1 MKSPFDRFL
10 PAAPK
15 ARSRKGSR
23 KAAELQAELLEKR
36 ALMAIDVFARQAGG
50 AIADGWATIVSD
62 GGDNIFAQQVATAL
76 PSLLVADNSSFLNA
90 QSVANIN
97 AVKDVLVTNG
107 TVVRV
112 TDQESD
118 NYPWMPA
125 PAIPGQPSDR
135 SFFVLPHA
143 ADDIDNDNDPV
154 SGEIRNGVG
163 GIWKFVAPAGRG
175 NIWNFVDTNSPKY
188 VQLVDQ
194 VPGGSPGPAPKES
207 VIASRGNFGSTFT
220 PISVLELTWSKG
232 GAGLSNESPP
242 EVDISYDRESTGGG
256 FNVETY
262 SDIVASSPKEPQF
275 SLAQGGATGSIIPG
289 SLEGVVFIEQYGV
302 KFEFTTQ
309 TQIPVEGLSKV
320 SPLVFRPIDSS
331 GNPVGQFSTGLLFN
345 TTITRGL
352 RQITG
357 AVDFNASGKEF
368 LKFTFK
374 EAGFETTV
382 DEKGNK
388 TGEKLVFGSLTEVGP
403 VSWESGR
410 FARYSQPAVPS
421 DFTLF
426 PGQDFTRSLTVDMLA
441 PGSKIAIESPI
452 VGADFLDLRA
462 TSVALDARI
471 TSDTRIDVG
480 ASKNGQSVAE
490 TVSFNSAVAAKTFD
504 IRLADDTRDPRAGAP
519 NKSKLFIS
527 PSGSLAG
534 ALPAGSATPTTR
546 FDSLFA
552 QVANGDIE
560 VAGSVVGTS
569 QSFIMQSGQE
579 PNPRY
584 PYSFTTGSGLSGGN
598 TGLISGATVAIT
610 LGNDAPTPS
619 VDGAIAFNTVDLTT
633 AVDSIRIKA
642 STRQGD
648 ATATNPFPYNLAIR
662 ERNQISFDAVAASGL
677 PIVLTADGGMTFTS
691 TLETASDLL
700 IKATPTAT
708 NPANLLVTAPMST
721 TKGSINLTGG
731 SITVGNSLQ
740 VTGAAEDASRSDIVL
755 TSTNGG
761 IALSGLVSAVNNVSF
776 EQRGAGRIAGAAR
789 VKGRNL
795 LIKADGGVGD
805 PTVAQSIATYY
816 LKTDVDSLSGEAANG
831 FAIDEKDDIAI
842 TQLRVPAGLVAL
854 RANGFDR
861 LNGLNDIA
869 LSANLIDVTNLF
881 VSAPNGTVNVQNDSA
896 NPLLVGSP
904 FAIQQGAAESMRA
917 AGDVAIRSTAGR
929 IDVTDAPLA
938 GSGARAVRAS
948 TLAPLSA
955 TYSPGQP
962 GLMPGAISGAGSIN
976 GFPGSALIRL
986 SDRVLVRYGVAGNLA
1001 ANGIYTVTAAS
1012 EAGWTLT
1019 RSLDSDTLDELPN
1032 NSVVVDSATGD
1043 FYRLT
1048 HSMGSATAFGGS
1060 TIDVASY
1067 DPITN
1072 IGTDLTN
1079 PENVVTFI
1087 VSSSSGTT
1095 LGAGSLG
1102 KMISLRQQNEP
1113 IDESQPMG
1121 FKFSS
1126 LVTQPIVLTQ
1136 ELPALRKAFSID
1148 AAPQGRFIPPGAS
1161 ASAGRIVVNG
1171 QSITETNRGEQ
1182 LFRGTT
1188 SATVTKN
1195 TSANPNAQRTVTLS
1209 SSFKNVRD
1217 LRDGMVVSGIGVR
1230 PGTRIAAGG
1239 IDVSNPSAVRVT
1251 LTDAVSPNFGRRSSL
1266 SISVTFSTELTGF
1279 RFLEDA
1285 AGGGVA
1291 NLNVGGFETGNAVKV
1306 EVPNVTLTNLTV
1318 GQGNAGNRL
1327 GNEIGVLVAAGSA
1340 AINGGTITSSTVAG
1354 IRTSQAAAVTISG
1367 VTIGTAALPNVIGIE
1382 IGGGGGASIGV
1393 ATDLRDRNV
1402 VQFNRTGIVL
1412 RAGGNTVTNTTVVS
1426 NTFDGI
1432 SIEGG
1437 SNSIGISKARAQVSN
1452 AIYASGRWG
1461 VSIVGAVARAQKVV
1475 GNFLGSGLFGSMPG
1489 KNIKGNIVIDGKPPV
1504 GSFGLTPDKTGVDK
1518 SGNQHSDGTSNPKPR
1533 VNRPWRARR

>member
-10 PAAPK
+10 PPAPK
-15 ARSRKGSR
+15 GRSQKGSR
-23 KAAELQAELLEKR
+23 KAAELQAEALEKR

-50 AIADGWATIVSD
+50 AIADGWATIISG
-62 GGDNIFAQQVATAL
+62 GGDDIYAQQVATAL
-76 PSLLVADNSSFLNA
+76 PSLLVANNSSFLNS
-90 QSVANIN
+90 QSVDNIN
-97 AVKDVLVTNG
+97 TVKDVLVTNG

-143 ADDIDNDNDPV
+143 ADDIDNDNNPV

-163 GIWKFVAPAGRG
+163 GIWKFIAPAGRG
-175 NIWNFVDTNSPKY
+175 NVWNFVDTNSPKY

-194 VPGGSPGPAPKES
+194 VSGGSPGPRPTEAS
-207 VIASRGNFGSTFT
+207 VSSRGNYLYGLGLNPYR
-220 PISVLELTWSKG
+220 PISVLELTWNAST
-232 GAGLSNESPP
+232 GLGKENPP
-242 EVDISYDRESTGGG
+242 SVDISYDREATAGD
-256 FNVETY
+256 FNVESYTG
-262 SDIVASSPKEPQF
+262 IFASSPKEPQF
-275 SLAQGGATGSIIPG
+275 SLPQGGATGSIVPG

-309 TQIPVEGLSKV
+309 TQTPVQAVSKV
-320 SPLVFRPIDSS
+320 SPLVFREIDSS
-331 GNPVGQFSTGLLFN
+331 GKPVGQFSLAPTFQTN
-345 TTITRGL
+345 ITNGL
-352 RQITG
+352 RQMAG
-357 AVDFNASGKEF
+357 AVDFNKSGGEF
-368 LKFTFK
+368 LTFSFRN
-374 EAGFETTV
+374 AQTDSSGIV
-382 DEKGNK
+382 VGD
-388 TGEKLVFGSLTEVGP
+388 LTEVGP
-403 VSWESGR
+403 VSLLQGR
-410 FARYSQPAVPS
+410 FARYSQPTQAS

-480 ASKNGQSVAE
+480 ASKNGQAVAE

-504 IRLADDTRDPRAGAP
+504 IRLADDTRAGSSR
-519 NKSKLFIS
+519 SKLFIS

-534 ALPAGSATPTTR
+534 ALPTGSAAPTTR

-579 PNPRY
+579 ANPRY
-584 PYSFTTGSGLSGGN
+584 PYSFTTVSGLSGGN

-619 VDGAIAFNTVDLTT
+619 GDGAIAFNTVDLTT

-642 STRQGD
+642 STRLGD

-662 ERNQISFDAVAASGL
+662 ERNSISFDAVASSGL
-677 PIVLTADGGMTFTS
+677 PILLTADGGMTFTS
-691 TLETASDLL
+691 TFETAGDLL

-721 TKGSINLTGG
+721 TQGSINLTGG

-740 VTGAAEDASRSDIVL
+740 VTAAAEDAGRSDIVL

-795 LIKADGGVGD
+795 RIKADGGVGD
-805 PTVAQSIATYY
+805 PTVAQSSASYY
-816 LKTDVDSLSGEAANG
+816 LKTDVDSLSGEATNG

-917 AGDVAIRSTAGR
+917 AGDVTIRSTAGR

-948 TLAPLSA
+948 TLATLSA

-962 GLMPGAISGAGSIN
+962 GVMPGTITGAGSIN
-976 GFPGSALIRL
+976 DFPGSDLIRL

-1048 HSMGSATAFGGS
+1048 HSMGSTTAFGGS
-1060 TIDVASY
+1060 VIDVASY

-1072 IGTDLTN
+1072 IGTDLRN

-1087 VSSSSGTT
+1087 VSSSNGTT

-1102 KMISLRQQNEP
+1102 KTISLRQQNEP
-1113 IDESQPMG
+1113 TQDEQLQPME

-1126 LVTQPIVLTQ
+1126 LVTQPIMLTQ

-1161 ASAGRIVVNG
+1161 ASAARIVVNG
-1171 QSITETNRGEQ
+1171 QSVTETNRGEQ

-1195 TSANPNAQRTVTLS
+1195 TLANPNAQRTVTLS
-1209 SSFKNVRD
+1209 PSFKNVRD

-1239 IDVSNPSAVRVT
+1239 IDDTNPSAVRVT
-1251 LTDAVSPNFGRRSSL
+1251 LTDAVLPNFGRRNSL

-1318 GQGNAGNRL
+1318 GQGAVGNRL

-1354 IRTSQAAAVTISG
+1354 IRTSQAAAVTIFG
-1367 VTIGTAALPNVIGIE
+1367 VTVGTAALPNFTGIE
-1382 IGGGGGASIGV
+1382 IRGTGGAAIGV

-1402 VQFNRTGIVL
+1402 VQFNRAGIVL
-1412 RAGGNTVTNTTVVS
+1412 GAGSNTVTNTTVAG

-1432 SIEGG
+1432 VIEAG
-1437 SNSIGISKARAQVSN
+1437 SNSVGISKSRDQNSN

-1461 VSIVGAVARAQKVV
+1461 ISVVSGAVMRAQKVI
-1475 GNFLGSGLFGSMPG
+1475 GNFFGSGLFGAAPS
-1489 KNIKGNIVIDGKPPV
+1489 KNLKGNVAIEDKIAAGNWN
-1504 GSFGLTPDKTGVDK
+1504 LTPDKKTGVDK
-1518 SGNQHSDGTSNPKPR
+1518 NGNLHSDGTSSPKPR
-1533 VNRPWRARR
+1533 VNRPWRPRR